1 MMISGLRHNP
11 LSSLRH
17 SGQWYLPFV
26 HFNGRKKKPWVHH
39 DRGLEGRGLVP
50 GGSAQNQRSKHH
62 RVVPGQSLS
71 LRVKE
76 IDRFKRW

>member
-39 DRGLEGRGLVP
+39 DRGLWERFGTRRGP
-50 GGSAQNQRSKHH
+50 RRNGGKQVRA
-62 RVVPGQSLS
+62 VPGQSLS
-71 LRVKE
+71 YKDKE
-76 IDRFKRW
+76 IKPPEKC